1 MGVQIRCNTFRRQ
14 PLCPLNYWGM
24 KPGGPPHGP
33 PPWDRFPYY
42 GDISA
47 SVKETLPVLFCAR
60 LIRGD
65 NVTYSTGVEYAV
77 APCD

>member
-14 PLCPLNYWGM
+14 PLCPLSYWGM
-24 KPGGPPHGP
+24 KPGGP

-60 LIRGD
+60 LICGD

-77 APCD
+77 ALCD